1 MGYKILG
8 RRGSFLL
15 RNFVSSTAYWL
26 GISPKP
32 SEYGKEEGI
41 SALVIS
47 YNDNDW
53 LEPSL
58 LSVNDLVEE
67 YIVIDSST
75 DDTPKLL
82 KEIKKTYG
90 LNMKII
96 YTPPGNVV
104 RARNLGLK
112 NISYKWVLI
121 WDPDFIAMDH
131 MPRYLKDLFNSLS
144 PERHYLIYWPH
155 ICLDGDLFHYKPGR
169 LYHIEHWLF
178 TWSPLA
184 KYFAKGRGIG
194 SLLAPLKLYKPIFI
208 RESLSFHLR
217 TVRDPVKLLY
227 KKYWKILRARNM
239 TNKYKL
245 EDFVKERIKKDY
257 GTIDVKEAAIKHLKE
272 LLENTVQYDKN
283 KYYDYPTILKE
294 YVSRKYGIKL

>member
-1 MGYKILG
+1 MARAK
-8 RRGSFLL
+8 SF
-15 RNFVSSTAYWL
+15 
-26 GISPKP
+26 
-32 SEYGKEEGI
+32 
-41 SALVIS
+41 
-47 YNDNDW
+47 
-53 LEPSL
+53 
-58 LSVNDLVEE
+58 SVNDLVEE

-104 RARNLGLK
+104 KARNLGLK

-131 MPRYLKDLFNSLS
+131 MPRYLKNLLNSLS

-178 TWSPLA
+178 TWFPEA
-184 KYFAKGRGIG
+184 KYFDKGRGIG

-208 RESLSFHLR
+208 REPLSFHLR

-239 TNKYKL
+239 THKYKL
-245 EDFVKERIKKDY
+245 EDFVKERIRKDY
-257 GTIDVKEAAIKHLKE
+257 GTTDVKEAAIKYLKE

>member
-75 DDTPKLL
+75 DDTLKLL

-112 NISYKWVLI
+112 HISYKWVLI

-131 MPRYLKDLFNSLS
+131 MPRYLKELLNLLS
-144 PERHYLIYWPH
+144 PERYYLIYWPH
-155 ICLDGDLFHYKPGR
+155 ICLDGDLFHCKPGR

-178 TWSPLA
+178 TWSPEA

-208 RESLSFHLR
+208 REPLSFHLR

-239 TNKYKL
+239 THKYKL
-245 EDFVKERIKKDY
+245 EDFVK
-257 GTIDVKEAAIKHLKE
+257 
-272 LLENTVQYDKN
+272 
-283 KYYDYPTILKE
+283 
-294 YVSRKYGIKL
+294 